1 MPAHPSKVSDA
12 YAART
17 PCRKHYHVFPG
28 EARGSMRHHTYSE
41 CEMTGPSGASCRY
54 SHDIVNTRRIIAL
67 ARGGTRPT
75 TVSLIYGCGFER
87 YGSYENWRDGWD
99 VSVDGHDV
107 GHGRGHDLPKFIMLA
122 ELKQG
127 VATKGGSDPVYAKK
141 QSMCLQHGSASGCP
155 RGANCPYD
163 HDLIDGKRIQGL
175 AKHNGVQGM
184 TAEDLNYLKVDCVI
198 GPSGDVL
205 WRITMLPEGCKG
217 LLAALQGAVPAR
229 PFTFEGAELLD
240 VVRRMETLLQV
251 V

>member
-17 PCRKHYHVFPG
+17 PCLKHYHVFPG

-54 SHDIVNTRRIIAL
+54 SHDI
-67 ARGGTRPT
+67 
-75 TVSLIYGCGFER
+75 
-87 YGSYENWRDGWD
+87 
-99 VSVDGHDV
+99 
-107 GHGRGHDLPKFIMLA
+107 
-122 ELKQG
+122 
-127 VATKGGSDPVYAKK
+127 PVYAKK

-163 HDLIDGKRIQGL
+163 HDLIDGERIQGL
-175 AKHNGVQGM
+175 AKHNGGQGM
-184 TAEDLNYLKVDCVI
+184 TADLNYLKVDCVI

-217 LLAALQGAVPAR
+217 LPAALQGPVPAR
-229 PFTFEGAELLD
+229 PFTCEGTELLD
-240 VVRRMETLLQV
+240 VVRRLETLLHITV
-251 V
+251 FLCALPLEWDTFGKKIWGIWPTLPLHSHPACLGMFPGDLG